1 MSLRLVAL
9 WSQASWREAARVRA
23 DEIDLEHLYLGLI
36 ALGGS
41 AARLLGRHG
50 ISLASARRR
59 VHERQ
64 GEGAGDDPGAAA
76 LSPLTI
82 RELGEGS
89 WKATARA
96 DALMTAAA
104 KAPDTFG
111 ILVVL
116 LQEPTGAV
124 RQLVGA
130 DGVLPQSLVPELKQG
145 ADDQYTTERV
155 PVDTA
160 ILPAPARAHSVH
172 FFVSAPPALVAD
184 VLADPATL
192 ALWAIDPAKSELA
205 DGGETVRHRR
215 GDKTITLR
223 YHHKR
228 TMADGV
234 EMVTWIAEM
243 LDPPHA
249 GEALMYDTFTCTPA
263 PGGTELVR
271 TEGRRRFGVM
281 GQLFAPLWDS
291 FANWGMV
298 HGMVG
303 LSFGIADQ
311 AGTRA

>member
-1 MSLRLVAL
+1 MSLKLVAL
-9 WSQASWREAARVRA
+9 WSQASWREAARVRSG
-23 DEIDLEHLYLGLI
+23 EIDLEHLYLGLI

-50 ISLASARRR
+50 ICLASARRR
-59 VHERQ
+59 VRERDL
-64 GEGAGDDPGAAA
+64 GGGASGQAPDAAP
-76 LSPLTI
+76 LPPLTI

-96 DALMTAAA
+96 DALIATAG

-111 ILVVL
+111 ILVAL
-116 LQEPTGAV
+116 LQEPTGTV
-124 RQLVGA
+124 RRLVGA

-145 ADDQYTTERV
+145 ADDQYATDRV

-160 ILPAPARAHSVH
+160 ILPAPARAHRVH
-172 FFVSAPPALVAD
+172 FFVSAPPSLVAD

-192 ALWAIDPAKSELA
+192 ALWAVDPAKSEIG

-215 GDKTITLR
+215 GDKTMTLR

-228 TMADGV
+228 ARTDGV
-234 EMVTWIAEM
+234 ETVTWIAEM
-243 LDPPHA
+243 LDAPHT
-249 GEALMYDTFTCTPA
+249 GEALMYDTFTCNPA

-271 TEGRRRFGVM
+271 TEGRRRFGVV
-281 GQLFAPLWDS
+281 GQLLAPLWDS

-298 HGMVG
+298 HGMLA
-303 LSFGIADQ
+303 LSFGIAD
-311 AGTRA
+311 RAD